1 MSMDHAIMQK
11 LWLLSEED
19 RKKVLELVESLG
31 AARPPRPKK
40 NPMGMFAHH
49 AVPMPLEMF
58 QEARR
63 EMWAE

>member
-1 MSMDHAIMQK
+1 MSTEHAILEK
-11 LWLLSEED
+11 LQLLSEED
-19 RKKVLELVESLG
+19 RKKVLELVESLR
-31 AARPPRPKK
+31 ATRPPHPKK
-40 NPMGMFAHH
+40 DPMGMFSHH